1 MRTLTKLEHRH
12 LKINVFCRII
22 TVCYTYGEISK
33 QMIALLNKILNRFGF
48 QLVSTKPVK
57 PDTRLVD
64 ATVKFM
70 NENPKYFEGC
80 DLQSTYIGDI
90 NYVQEFVKGEFP
102 QVSGTTYFKSQ
113 IRTEDKPFFNYDGE
127 KLSEY
132 QLKKKLEK

>member
-1 MRTLTKLEHRH
+1 M
-12 LKINVFCRII
+12 IN
-22 TVCYTYGEISK
+22 
-33 QMIALLNKILNRFGF
+33 LLNKILNRFGF

-57 PDTRLVD
+57 PDTSLVD

-113 IRTEDKPFFNYDGE
+113 IRTEPKPFFNYDGE

-132 QLKKKLEK
+132 QLKKKMEK